1 LRAVSAIEAARNFTK
16 RSFIS
21 EFKEIEIMLKYLA
34 RRLSATLLVLTL
46 VSMSVFGIFAVLPM
60 DPAALTC
67 GKACSPA
74 VIEGNRHRLGLD
86 VPVQVQ
92 YGRFVKGL
100 FSGRDY
106 GDGAAAFHCPA
117 PAFGYSFNRHECVT
131 QLVGEAFPVTLS
143 LAIGAFIL
151 WISVGVG
158 LGILAARKKNEW
170 QDRLATAFVLIG
182 TSLPTFIS
190 GILILIFVALKFNLI
205 NPLEMGRWVS
215 PYEDPVRWFRNFIFP
230 WITLALLYAAT
241 YTRFTRSNVI
251 ETSTEDYIRTA
262 RAKGLPES
270 DILRKHTLRAALAP
284 IITLA
289 GLDFAGLLG
298 GAIITESIFNLP
310 GLGRLSLRAVLQDYD
325 LPTILATTIL
335 AATFVVV
342 ANLLV
347 DIAYAYLDPRVRVA

>member
-1 LRAVSAIEAARNFTK
+1 
-16 RSFIS
+16 
-21 EFKEIEIMLKYLA
+21 MLKYLA
-34 RRLSATLLVLTL
+34 RRVSATILVLTL
-46 VSMSVFGIFAVLPM
+46 VSMSVFMIFAVLPM

-67 GKACSPA
+67 GKACSPV

-100 FSGRDY
+100 FVGREY
-106 GDGAAAFHCPA
+106 GEGAAAFTCPA

-131 QLVGEAFPVTLS
+131 QLVGEAFPVTFS
-143 LAIGAFIL
+143 LAIGAFVL
-151 WISVGVG
+151 WMSVGIG
-158 LGILAARKKNEW
+158 LGVLAARKRNQW
-170 QDRLATAFVLIG
+170 QDRLATAFVLVG

-190 GILILIFVALKFNLI
+190 GILILIFVALKFGLV
-205 NPLEMGRWVS
+205 NPIEMGRWVS
-215 PYEDPVRWFRNFIFP
+215 PYEDPVGWFKTFIFP
-230 WITLALLYAAT
+230 WIVLALLYAAT

-251 ETSTEDYIRTA
+251 ETSSEDYIRTA
-262 RAKGLPES
+262 RAKGLSER
-270 DILRKHTLRAALAP
+270 DILRKHTLRAALAH

-298 GAIITESIFNLP
+298 GAIITEGIFNLP
-310 GLGRLSLRAVLQDYD
+310 GLGRLSIRAVLRDYD

-335 AATFVVV
+335 AASFVVI

>member
-1 LRAVSAIEAARNFTK
+1 
-16 RSFIS
+16 
-21 EFKEIEIMLKYLA
+21 
-34 RRLSATLLVLTL
+34 
-46 VSMSVFGIFAVLPM
+46 
-60 DPAALTC
+60 LTC
-67 GKACSPA
+67 GKACSPV

-100 FSGRDY
+100 FVGREY
-106 GDGAAAFHCPA
+106 GEGAAAFTCPA

-131 QLVGEAFPVTLS
+131 QLVGEAFPVTFS
-143 LAIGAFIL
+143 LAIGAFVL
-151 WISVGVG
+151 WMSVGIG
-158 LGILAARKKNEW
+158 LGVLAARKRNQW
-170 QDRLATAFVLIG
+170 QDRLATAFVLVG

-190 GILILIFVALKFNLI
+190 GILILIFVALKFGLV
-205 NPLEMGRWVS
+205 NPIEMGRWVS
-215 PYEDPVRWFRNFIFP
+215 PYEDPVGWFKTFIFP
-230 WITLALLYAAT
+230 WIVLALLYAAT

-251 ETSTEDYIRTA
+251 ETSSEDYIRTA
-262 RAKGLPES
+262 RAKGLSER

-298 GAIITESIFNLP
+298 GAIITEGIFNLP
-310 GLGRLSLRAVLQDYD
+310 GLGRLSIRAVLRDYD

-335 AATFVVV
+335 AASFVVI

>member
-1 LRAVSAIEAARNFTK
+1 
-16 RSFIS
+16 
-21 EFKEIEIMLKYLA
+21 MLKYLA
-34 RRLSATLLVLTL
+34 RRLSATFLVLTL

-67 GKACSPA
+67 GKACSPS
-74 VIEGNRHRLGLD
+74 VIEANRHRLGLD
-86 VPVQVQ
+86 VPVHVQ

-100 FSGRDY
+100 VAGREY
-106 GDGAAAFHCPA
+106 GDGAAKIECPA

-131 QLVGEAFPVTLS
+131 TLIKEAFPVTLS
-143 LAIGAFIL
+143 MALGAFVL
-151 WISVGVG
+151 WISVGVS
-158 LGILAARKKNEW
+158 LGILAARRKNQW
-170 QDRLATAFVLIG
+170 QDRAATAFVLVG

-190 GILILIFVALKFNLI
+190 GILILLFVALKFNFI
-205 NPLEMGRWVS
+205 NPIEMGRWVS
-215 PYEDPVRWFRNFIFP
+215 PYEDPVGWFKTFIFP
-230 WITLALLYAAT
+230 CITLALLFAAN

-251 ETSTEDYIRTA
+251 ETSSEDYIRTA

-270 DILRKHTLRAALAP
+270 EILRKHTLRAALAP
-284 IITLA
+284 IVTMA

-310 GLGRLSLRAVLQDYD
+310 GLGRLSIRAVLNDYD

-347 DIAYAYLDPRVRVA
+347 DILYAYIDPRVRVAS

>member
-1 LRAVSAIEAARNFTK
+1 
-16 RSFIS
+16 
-21 EFKEIEIMLKYLA
+21 MLKYLA

-100 FSGRDY
+100 FVGRDY

-151 WISVGVG
+151 WLTVGVG
-158 LGILAARKKNEW
+158 LGIWAARKKNEW
-170 QDRLATAFVLIG
+170 QDRVATAFVLIG

-190 GILILIFVALKFNLI
+190 GILILIFIALKFNLI

-241 YTRFTRSNVI
+241 YTRTKIQFVGL
-251 ETSTEDYIRTA
+251 ETLSSR
-262 RAKGLPES
+262 GLPW
-270 DILRKHTLRAALAP
+270 RFYMPQP
-284 IITLA
+284 IH
-289 GLDFAGLLG
+289 
-298 GAIITESIFNLP
+298 
-310 GLGRLSLRAVLQDYD
+310 VL
-325 LPTILATTIL
+325 
-335 AATFVVV
+335 
-342 ANLLV
+342 
-347 DIAYAYLDPRVRVA
+347 LDPMSSKLRQRITSVRRAQRDYLSARFYVSTPCVLPLLRL

>member
-1 LRAVSAIEAARNFTK
+1 
-16 RSFIS
+16 
-21 EFKEIEIMLKYLA
+21 MLKYLI
-34 RRLSATLLVLTL
+34 RRVSATLLVLTL
-46 VSMSVFGIFAVLPM
+46 VSMSVFMIFAVLLM

-67 GKACSPA
+67 GKACSPV

-100 FSGRDY
+100 FVGREY
-106 GDGAAAFHCPA
+106 GEGAAAFTCPA

-131 QLVGEAFPVTLS
+131 TLIAEAFPVTLS

-158 LGILAARKKNEW
+158 LGILAARKKNQW
-170 QDRLATAFVLIG
+170 QDRLATAFVLVG

-190 GILILIFVALKFNLI
+190 GILILIFVALKFRLV

-215 PYEDPVRWFRNFIFP
+215 PYEDPVGWFRTFIFP
-230 WITLALLYAAT
+230 WIVLALLYAAT
-241 YTRFTRSNVI
+241 YTRFTRSNVL
-251 ETSTEDYIRTA
+251 ETSSEDYIRTA
-262 RAKGLPES
+262 RAKGLSER

-298 GAIITESIFNLP
+298 GAIITEGIFNLP
-310 GLGRLSLRAVLQDYD
+310 GLGRLSIRAVLQDYD

-335 AATFVVV
+335 AASFVVV

>member
-1 LRAVSAIEAARNFTK
+1 
-16 RSFIS
+16 
-21 EFKEIEIMLKYLA
+21 
-34 RRLSATLLVLTL
+34 
-46 VSMSVFGIFAVLPM
+46 MSVFGIFAVLPV

-67 GKACSPA
+67 GKTCTPTI
-74 VIEGNRHRLGLD
+74 IEANRHRLGLD

-92 YGRFVKGL
+92 YGRFLKGMVV
-100 FSGRDY
+100 GRHY
-106 GDGAAAFHCPA
+106 GEGAAEFKCPA

-131 QLVGEAFPVTLS
+131 KLIGDAFPITFS

-151 WISVGVG
+151 WISIGIG
-158 LGILAARKKNEW
+158 LGIVAARNKNQW

-182 TSLPTFIS
+182 TSLPTFIV
-190 GILILIFVALKFNLI
+190 GILILLFVALKFHLL
-205 NPLEMGRWVS
+205 NPIDLGRWIS
-215 PYEDPVRWFRNFIFP
+215 PYQDPVGWFKLFIFP
-230 WITLALLYAAT
+230 WIVLALLFAAT
-241 YTRFTRSNVI
+241 YTRFTRSNII
-251 ETSTEDYIRTA
+251 ETSSEDYIRTA
-262 RAKGLPES
+262 RAKGLPER

-284 IITLA
+284 IATIA

-298 GAIITESIFNLP
+298 GAIITETIFDLP
-310 GLGRLSLRAVLQDYD
+310 GLGRLSLKAVLQDYD

>member
-1 LRAVSAIEAARNFTK
+1 
-16 RSFIS
+16 
-21 EFKEIEIMLKYLA
+21 MLKYLA

-67 GKACSPA
+67 GKGCSPA

-100 FSGRDY
+100 FVGRDY

-117 PAFGYSFNRHECVT
+117 PAFGYSFNRHECVS

-143 LAIGAFIL
+143 LAVGAFIL
-151 WISVGVG
+151 WMLVGVG

-190 GILILIFVALKFNLI
+190 GILILIFVALKFNFI
-205 NPLEMGRWVS
+205 NPIEMGRWVS
-215 PYEDPVRWFRNFIFP
+215 PYQDPVLWFKNFIFP
-230 WITLALLYAAT
+230 WITLALLFAAT

-262 RAKGLPES
+262 RAKGLPER

-310 GLGRLSLRAVLQDYD
+310 GLGRLSLRAVLVDYD

>member
-1 LRAVSAIEAARNFTK
+1 
-16 RSFIS
+16 
-21 EFKEIEIMLKYLA
+21 MLKYLA
-34 RRLSATLLVLTL
+34 RRLSATFLVLTL

-100 FSGRDY
+100 FVGRDY
-106 GDGAAAFHCPA
+106 GEGAAAFHCPA
-117 PAFGYSFNRHECVT
+117 PAFGYSFNRHECVS

-143 LAIGAFIL
+143 LAVGAFIL
-151 WISVGVG
+151 WMLVGVG

-190 GILILIFVALKFNLI
+190 GILILIFVALKFNFI
-205 NPLEMGRWVS
+205 NPIEMGRWVS
-215 PYEDPVRWFRNFIFP
+215 PYQDPVLWFRNFIFP
-230 WITLALLYAAT
+230 WITLALLFAAT

-262 RAKGLPES
+262 RAKGLPER

-310 GLGRLSLRAVLQDYD
+310 GLGRLSLRAVLVDYD

-342 ANLLV
+342 ANLIV